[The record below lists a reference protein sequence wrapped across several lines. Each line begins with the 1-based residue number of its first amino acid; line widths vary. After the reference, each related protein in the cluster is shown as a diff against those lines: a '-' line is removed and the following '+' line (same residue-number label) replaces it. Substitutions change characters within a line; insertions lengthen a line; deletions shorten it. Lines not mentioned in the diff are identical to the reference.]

1 VTISKTVEPGCI
13 ANTAASLRSRV
24 HCLATIKLGAE
35 KIRCSRTQIF
45 TKKFKADAAAAA
57 EIWSALPD
65 SVFSASSI

>member
-24 HCLATIKLGAE
+24 HCLATIKFGAE

-45 TKKFKADAAAAA
+45 TKKFKADAAAV